1 MRLWTIGHS
10 NRPIATLLDL
20 LAAHAIEVLADVR
33 TVPRSK
39 RHPQFDGD
47 NLAWELEQ
55 SGRIYRHEKGLGGL
69 RKPRADSINT
79 ALPDGGFRGYA
90 DHMQSESFSRA
101 VAELLQVAE
110 SRHVALMCAEAS
122 PVNCHRSLLSDAL
135 VARGVEVRHIL
146 DADRVEL
153 HRRSPLARVEP
164 GSGAGRP
171 ATVTYPGLLF

>member
-10 NRPIATLLDL
+10 NRAMATLLEL

-33 TVPRSK
+33 TVPRS
-39 RHPQFDGD
+39 RRNPQFDGD

-69 RKPRADSINT
+69 RKPRPDSINT

-90 DHMQSESFSRA
+90 DHMQTEGFARA
-101 VAELLQVAE
+101 VADLLKVAE
-110 SRHVALMCAEAS
+110 KRRVTLMCAEAS
-122 PVNCHRSLLSDAL
+122 PVNCHRSLLCDAL

-146 DADRVEL
+146 ESRVEL
-153 HRRSPLARVEP
+153 HRRSPLARVAP
-164 GSGAGRP
+164 GSGPQQP